1 MYSKIWKYPK
11 SENLSDPSVSDKVYR
26 NVYCNV
32 TNATYITVARI
43 PAPWVTIYLD
53 TSTTAD
59 KQLTSPLADDASNC
73 ILMALSSRRLCYYTV
88 ITRQRFTT
96 QGDNVLSPHP
106 PPFVTGNVVLSGGGG
121 GAGGSFCSFNVIP
134 TLKQIQKKFY

>member
-1 MYSKIWKYPK
+1 MT
-11 SENLSDPSVSDKVYR
+11 DH
-26 NVYCNV
+26 CNA
-32 TNATYITVARI
+32 TNSTYITVARI

-73 ILMALSSRRLCYYTV
+73 ILMALSRRLYYTV

-96 QGDNVLSPHP
+96 QGDNVLFP
-106 PPFVTGNVVLSGGGG
+106 PPPPRDG
-121 GAGGSFCSFNVIP
+121 
-134 TLKQIQKKFY
+134 